1 MPTSATGLIFDE
13 RFLGHD
19 TGVQA
24 TVMMREGSFSLAP
37 EPHPSS
43 LFITQRIKQFL
54 DGSGLTARMQ
64 LIASRAAHEDE
75 LTVYHTPEYIAGI
88 HALSEGVGSMK
99 GSWGE
104 AELDTPLSSDSFEA
118 AL

>member
-1 MPTSATGLIFDE
+1 MPTSATGLVFDE

-19 TGVQA
+19 TGVQT

-75 LTVYHTPEYIAGI
+75 LTVYHTREYIAGI
-88 HALSEGVGSMK
+88 RAMSEGVAPM
-99 GSWGE
+99 
-104 AELDTPLSSDSFEA
+104 
-118 AL
+118 